1 MIVAIASGSNP
12 LFNVNPLKSVQTLT
26 TYMANVSMGDVSFDS
41 IEYKTIFVCGAVLF
55 LITLI
60 LNIIARRII
69 NKNKYKF

>member
-41 IEYKTIFVCGAVLF
+41 IEYKTIFCLWSCIVF
-55 LITLI
+55 
-60 LNIIARRII
+60 NYI
-69 NKNKYKF
+69 NFKYYSS